1 MQSDMTVRKR
11 VISGLAAL
19 ALGIAAFSSSAAVAE
34 TRSYYGYATDLKTG
48 EYRYTEVHKHQYE
61 GDRWLSGS
69 MKFYAPDGRFMG
81 DKILDFSK
89 DPYIP
94 LVRFTLGGERYQDA
108 ITVINDQTITV
119 ETQRDGIVERERIS
133 RSKNL
138 AADSGFNAFL
148 VDNLSAFKAGKSVN
162 LSLVVIGRRD
172 DYRFKAIPKSQLD
185 FGGEK
190 AIRVRIE
197 PDSLLR
203 YLVDPIDV
211 IYGLESKSL
220 LRYEGISNVL
230 DRNTGKPFN
239 VRIDYRV
246 KPVNAP
252 MKLPSI

>member
-1 MQSDMTVRKR
+1 MTIRQRMIQVTAA
-11 VISGLAAL
+11 AAL
-19 ALGIAAFSSSAAVAE
+19 AASAVFSAQAMAE
-34 TRSYYGYATDLKTG
+34 AKTYYGYATDLKSG
-48 EYRYTEVHKHQYE
+48 EYRYTEVHKHQFD
-61 GDRWLSGS
+61 GDRWLSGT

-81 DKILDFSK
+81 DKTLDFSK
-89 DPYIP
+89 DAYIP
-94 LVRFTLGGERYQDA
+94 LVRFTLGGGRYQDA
-108 ITVINDQTITV
+108 VTAIDAKAITV
-119 ETQRDGIVERERIS
+119 ETKRDDEVKTARIT

-138 AADSGFNAFL
+138 AADSGFNALL
-148 VDNLSAFKAGKSVN
+148 VDNLSAFKSGKSVN

-172 DYRFKAIPKSQLD
+172 NYRFKAIPNGELD

-203 YLVDPIDV
+203 FVVDPLDV

-220 LRYEGISNVL
+220 LRYEGISNIL

-246 KPVNAP
+246 KPPKVPA
-252 MKLPSI
+252 KLPDL